1 MEQSDLEHEPE
12 GKQRPAIRTMR
23 SDVSEFLKT
32 SKPSLV
38 SLLTRQAEANQPQS
52 ARHGEILPLKFIAL
66 GIGALLVIIGGAIVF
81 LKFSTA
87 PPVPAA
93 PETPAPPP
101 DIFYEETDEI
111 IITPARQDFLDA
123 LKKAGR
129 TDRPAGSFT
138 RLVIRT
144 KTRDASLLLDFQEF
158 LNIFG
163 ANAPSDFVDGAGG
176 LPQFFIH
183 QGNSGPGLGV
193 IVEAKN
199 PARAMQGLLSWE
211 PSMERDLEALFLGS
225 SPPANLKPFQ
235 DLTYRN
241 IDFRYHKPENGQDS
255 GVGYLYFPAKRRIII
270 ATSEES
276 LRLII
281 QRFFAAP

>member
-1 MEQSDLEHEPE
+1 MEQSDLEREPE

-52 ARHGEILPLKFIAL
+52 ARHSEILTLKSITL
-66 GIGALLVIIGGAIVF
+66 GVGALLLIVGGAIAF
-81 LKFSTA
+81 LEFRPA
-87 PPVPAA
+87 PPAPAA
-93 PETPAPPP
+93 PEAPAPPP

-129 TDRPAGSFT
+129 AARPAGSFT
-138 RLVIRT
+138 RLVIRA
-144 KTRDASLLLDFQEF
+144 KTRDASSLLGLQEF
-158 LNIFG
+158 LNLLG
-163 ANAPSDFVDGAGG
+163 VNAPSDFVDGAGG

-199 PARAMQGLLSWE
+199 PARAVQGLLSWE
-211 PSMERDLEALFLGS
+211 PSMERDLEILFLGS

-241 IDFRYHKPENGQDS
+241 IDFRYHKPETGQDS
-255 GVGYLYFPAKRRIII
+255 GIGYLYFPAKRRIII

-276 LRLII
+276 LRLVI
-281 QRFFAAP
+281 QRLFAAP

>member
-1 MEQSDLEHEPE
+1 MEQNGSEREPE

-38 SLLTRQAEANQPQS
+38 SLLARQAEASQPQS
-52 ARHGEILPLKFIAL
+52 ARHGETLPLKFIAL
-66 GIGALLVIIGGAIVF
+66 GIGALLVIIGGAIIF
-81 LKFSTA
+81 LKFSAA

-93 PETPAPPP
+93 PEAAAPPP

-111 IITPARQDFLDA
+111 TVVPARRDLLDA

-129 TDRPAGSFT
+129 AARPAGSFT
-138 RLVIRT
+138 RLVVRI
-144 KTRDASLLLDFQEF
+144 KTRDSSPLLDLREF
-158 LNIFG
+158 LNLLG
-163 ANAPSDFVDGAGG
+163 AKAPPDFTDGVSGP
-176 LPQFFIH
+176 PQFFIH
-183 QGNSGPGLGV
+183 QGNSGYRLGV

-211 PSMERDLEALFLGS
+211 PSMERDLEALFS
-225 SPPANLKPFQ
+225 VPPPADLKPFR

-241 IDFRYHKPENGQDS
+241 IDFRYHNPEAGQD
-255 GVGYLYFPAKRRIII
+255 GGIGYLYFPAKRRIII

-276 LRLII
+276 LRLVI
-281 QRFFAAP
+281 QRLFAAP